1 MAKKEIIYQGLA
13 DLDVQVDDFS
23 LSSQDYFRIA
33 KLPTEFTA
41 GLNTFR
47 FKGNTTLFAENT
59 PVYIEILDANGDPI
73 YYEIGLDLES
83 AEQAAIITVFINE
96 DTAPGVGYII
106 LCSTANYDVDN
117 TRLDTSQINLRWSTQ
132 IYIDPSKRNETEI
145 IFDTLPEISVFPST
159 GAYSAKRYSKGSK
172 IVQLELSSSNYYYRN
187 DTPIITGYIGNAAN
201 LQIADYQISTSS
213 LSQTTVAFPISSL
226 QNATPIATSTITTTQ
241 FTNSIDSFIY
251 NPSVL
256 YYGINGYGG
265 DIWDPLTAT
274 LTFGTTYYTSGNA
287 LSEYLSIGQQVQLY
301 MVDDNSNTDLYTT
314 LITNINDTANSV
326 TFDKTTTN
334 IVDGGFSYIDSGALL
349 PSIGLK
355 LNNPILVNQTNGI
368 QHAYSNASFT
378 SSNNPVFT
386 FEQLPSLSLTSNTQN
401 TNNLVNVYFSNLQP
415 QTGTV
420 AKIKSYY
427 RSAGIG
433 EYILS
438 NETDIS
444 DQETEFGFNAN
455 VVTASFFL
463 PTVQRNDRLDF
474 KFEFVNP
481 AGLASK
487 QVVESLNNLFLG
499 GNTYIGGDDNLLTGS
514 LYVAGS
520 TGTGVHISGKG
531 SSAMVRSIGYT
542 GFQNAIAPA
551 GKGGFV
557 LYSGSIQPILGSAES
572 YSGVG
577 LELVANSDSYFKY
590 TTSGSGT
597 LDIKTNS
604 FFLGSN
610 SGTFISGSNGNLQIS
625 ASNFSIIN
633 GNVTA
638 SNMLLKNISYADF
651 FANKQIVIDSSN
663 ATQFYRYIIP
673 SQYAQAYCI
682 LDLSGVQGP
691 FATGSAAMYVR
702 FYVNPKLPIAAIISP
717 ADSGYDGQII
727 IETYGPAY
735 TTPTYALTCGTGTD
749 FGENVLFKANYVT
762 QGNLISAN
770 NNYFYATASIA
781 VQNFGSPDYYWSGS
795 GQVTSTYFSDT
806 SSITPPIGLSVNTLG
821 KKRSYRSRITFE
833 TDDWASYSY
842 NQIAAN
848 PAVEHATCPANYE
861 SMLSCAPGG
870 RYAFAPGDSGWRLQ
884 SVTNY
889 GGSVTPWFANSLTV
903 SKSLQA
909 GTLGNAWTGVTF
921 GTNWTNYGGGH
932 QSVQYKKFGD
942 QVYLRGLATSGANSW
957 NTYPTMSLLPAGYK
971 PPARLI
977 FAQIGNN
984 NAAVRV
990 DIDPNGTIIYVAG
1003 GTSPGYISLNGISFS
1018 TSS

>member
-13 DLDVQVDDFS
+13 DLNVQVDDFS

-83 AEQAAIITVFINE
+83 AEQTAIITVFINK

-145 IFDTLPEISVFPST
+145 IFDTLPEINVFPTT
-159 GAYSAKRYSKGSK
+159 GSYLNNQYIGGSQFDSD
-172 IVQLELSSSNYYYRN
+172 IYDYLDYYYYN
-187 DTPIITGYIGNAAN
+187 DTAVLT
-201 LQIADYQISTSS
+201 TSS
-213 LSQTTVAFPISSL
+213 LSSIGFRSDAL
-226 QNATPIATSTITTTQ
+226 DQNAYTVITALDLDLTKINPLGVDVDTTDSVTVNITSFDGNGVAYLESPLQFKINNSNAIFQPSYARIVNAGIVFELATSGSATI
-241 FTNSIDSFIY
+241 
-251 NPSVL
+251 
-256 YYGINGYGG
+256 
-265 DIWDPLTAT
+265 
-274 LTFGTTYYTSGNA
+274 
-287 LSEYLSIGQQVQLY
+287 
-301 MVDDNSNTDLYTT
+301 
-314 LITNINDTANSV
+314 
-326 TFDKTTTN
+326 
-334 IVDGGFSYIDSGALL
+334 
-349 PSIGLK
+349 
-355 LNNPILVNQTNGI
+355 
-368 QHAYSNASFT
+368 
-378 SSNNPVFT
+378 
-386 FEQLPSLSLTSNTQN
+386 TQN

-542 GFQNAIAPA
+542 GFQNAIAP
-551 GKGGFV
+551 GGIGGFV
-557 LYSGSIQPILGSAES
+557 LYSGSIQPILGSSES

-577 LELVANSDSYFKY
+577 LEMVANSQSYFKY
-590 TTSGSGT
+590 TTSGSGM
-597 LDIKTNS
+597 LDIRTNA
-604 FFLGSN
+604 FFLGN
-610 SGTFISGSNGNLQIS
+610 TTGTFISGSNGNLQIS

-673 SQYAQAYCI
+673 SQFAQAYCI

-735 TTPTYALTCGTGTD
+735 TSPTYQTTCGPGTD
-749 FGENVLFKANYVT
+749 FGENVLFKANYVA
-762 QGNLISAN
+762 QGNLISN
-770 NNYFYATASIA
+770 SNDYFYATASI
-781 VQNFGSPDYYWSGS
+781 VSSGPDYIWSGS
-795 GQVTSTYFSDT
+795 GQVTSTYFSNT

-842 NQIAAN
+842 NLSIAN
-848 PAVEHATCPANYE
+848 PAVDDGTCPSNYE

-889 GGSVTPWFANSLTV
+889 GGSVTPWFANSLSV

-909 GTLGNAWTGVTF
+909 GTLGDTWTAVSF
-921 GTNWTNYGGGH
+921 GTNWTDYGSGY
-932 QSVQYKKFGD
+932 QTAQYKKFGD
-942 QVYLRGLATSGANSW
+942 QVYLRGLATSNANSW
-957 NTYPTMSLLPAGYK
+957 TTYPTIFTLPVGYR

-977 FAQIGNN
+977 FEQTGNN
-984 NAAVRV
+984 SVAVRV
-990 DIDPNGTIIYVAG
+990 DITSGGLVQWVAAG
-1003 GTSPGYISLNGISFS
+1003 AGSGYISLDGISFS
-1018 TSS
+1018 TLS

>member
-13 DLDVQVDDFS
+13 DLNVQVDDFS

-145 IFDTLPEISVFPST
+145 IFDTLPEISVFAST
-159 GAYSAKRYSKGSK
+159 GSYLNNQYIGGS
-172 IVQLELSSSNYYYRN
+172 QFDSDQYDYLDYYYYN
-187 DTPIITGYIGNAAN
+187 DTAVLT
-201 LQIADYQISTSS
+201 TSS
-213 LSQTTVAFPISSL
+213 LSTTGFRSDAL
-226 QNATPIATSTITTTQ
+226 DQNAYTVITALDLDLTKINPLGIDVDTTDSTTINITSFDGNGVAYLESPLQ
-241 FTNSIDSFIY
+241 FK
-251 NPSVL
+251 
-256 YYGINGYGG
+256 IN
-265 DIWDPLTAT
+265 
-274 LTFGTTYYTSGNA
+274 
-287 LSEYLSIGQQVQLY
+287 
-301 MVDDNSNTDLYTT
+301 NSNTIFQPSY
-314 LITNINDTANSV
+314 AR
-326 TFDKTTTN
+326 
-334 IVDGGFSYIDSGALL
+334 IVNAGIAFELATSGAATL
-349 PSIGLK
+349 
-355 LNNPILVNQTNGI
+355 
-368 QHAYSNASFT
+368 
-378 SSNNPVFT
+378 
-386 FEQLPSLSLTSNTQN
+386 TQN

-444 DQETEFGFNAN
+444 GQETEFGFNAN

-577 LELVANSDSYFKY
+577 LELVANSASYFKY
-590 TTSGSGT
+590 TTSGSGM
-597 LDIKTNS
+597 LDIRTNA
-604 FFLGSN
+604 FFLGN
-610 SGTFISGSNGNLQIS
+610 TTGTFISGSNGNLQIS

-651 FANKQIVIDSSN
+651 FANKQIVIDNSN
-663 ATQFYRYIIP
+663 ANQFYKYIIP
-673 SQYAQAYCI
+673 SQFAQAYCI

-735 TTPTYALTCGTGTD
+735 TTPTYQLSCGAGTD

-762 QGNLISAN
+762 QGNLISDS
-770 NNYFYATASIA
+770 NNYFYATASIVA
-781 VQNFGSPDYYWSGS
+781 ENFPADYYWSGS

-806 SSITPPIGLSVNTLG
+806 TSITPPIGLSVNTLG

-842 NQIAAN
+842 NLSIAN
-848 PAVEHATCPANYE
+848 PAVDYGTCPSNYE

-909 GTLGNAWTGVTF
+909 GTLGNTWTGVTF
-921 GTNWTNYGGGH
+921 ETNWSNYGSGY

-942 QVYLRGLATSGANSW
+942 RVYLRGLATSNANSW
-957 NTYPTMSLLPAGYK
+957 TTYPTIFTLPVGSR

-977 FAQIGNN
+977 FEQTGNN
-984 NAAVRV
+984 SVAVRV
-990 DIDPNGTIIYVAG
+990 DITSSGSVQWVAAG
-1003 GTSPGYISLNGISFS
+1003 AGSGYISLDGISFS
-1018 TSS
+1018 TLS

>member
-1 MAKKEIIYQGLA
+1 M
-13 DLDVQVDDFS
+13 
-23 LSSQDYFRIA
+23 
-33 KLPTEFTA
+33 
-41 GLNTFR
+41 
-47 FKGNTTLFAENT
+47 
-59 PVYIEILDANGDPI
+59 
-73 YYEIGLDLES
+73 
-83 AEQAAIITVFINE
+83 
-96 DTAPGVGYII
+96 
-106 LCSTANYDVDN
+106 
-117 TRLDTSQINLRWSTQ
+117 
-132 IYIDPSKRNETEI
+132 
-145 IFDTLPEISVFPST
+145 
-159 GAYSAKRYSKGSK
+159 
-172 IVQLELSSSNYYYRN
+172 
-187 DTPIITGYIGNAAN
+187 
-201 LQIADYQISTSS
+201 
-213 LSQTTVAFPISSL
+213 
-226 QNATPIATSTITTTQ
+226 
-241 FTNSIDSFIY
+241 
-251 NPSVL
+251 
-256 YYGINGYGG
+256 
-265 DIWDPLTAT
+265 
-274 LTFGTTYYTSGNA
+274 
-287 LSEYLSIGQQVQLY
+287 
-301 MVDDNSNTDLYTT
+301 
-314 LITNINDTANSV
+314 
-326 TFDKTTTN
+326 
-334 IVDGGFSYIDSGALL
+334 
-349 PSIGLK
+349 
-355 LNNPILVNQTNGI
+355 
-368 QHAYSNASFT
+368 
-378 SSNNPVFT
+378 
-386 FEQLPSLSLTSNTQN
+386 
-401 TNNLVNVYFSNLQP
+401 YFSNLQP

-444 DQETEFGFNAN
+444 GQETEFGFNAN
-455 VVTASFFL
+455 AVTASFFL

-514 LYVAGS
+514 LYVAGA

-542 GFQNAIAPA
+542 GFQNATSGSTPP

-577 LELVANSDSYFKY
+577 LELVANSTSYFKY
-590 TTSGSGT
+590 TTSGSGM
-597 LDIKTNS
+597 LDIRTNA
-604 FFLGSN
+604 FFLGN
-610 SGTFISGSNGNLQIS
+610 TTGTFISGSNGNLQIS

-673 SQYAQAYCI
+673 SQFAQAYCV

-691 FATGSAAMYVR
+691 FETGSAAMYVR

-735 TTPTYALTCGTGTD
+735 TPPTYANTCGTGTD

-762 QGNLISAN
+762 QGNLISDS
-770 NNYFYATASIA
+770 NNYFYATASI
-781 VQNFGSPDYYWSGS
+781 VSSGPDYIWSGS
-795 GQVTSTYFSDT
+795 RQVTSTYFSDT
-806 SSITPPIGLSVNTLG
+806 SSITPPIGLPVSVNTLG

-842 NQIAAN
+842 NQTAAN
-848 PAVEHATCPANYE
+848 PAVDDGSCSDNYQ

-889 GGSVTPWFANSLTV
+889 GGSVTPWFANSLSV

-909 GTLGNAWTGVTF
+909 GTLGDTWTAVSSGS
-921 GTNWTNYGGGH
+921 NWQNYGSGY
-932 QSVQYKKFGD
+932 QTAQYKKFGD
-942 QVYLRGLATSGANSW
+942 QVYLRGLATSNANSW
-957 NTYPTMSLLPAGYK
+957 TTYPTILTLPVGYR

-977 FAQIGNN
+977 FEQTGNN
-984 NAAVRV
+984 SVAVRV
-990 DIDPNGTIIYVAG
+990 DITSSGLVQWVAAG
-1003 GTSPGYISLNGISFS
+1003 AGSGYISLDGISFS
-1018 TSS
+1018 TLS